1 MYRMKCR
8 YIWAICLSVL
18 ICLICVACGEDASSA
33 DTTPVES
40 TSDTQALT
48 DAVTDMTTQAPAET
62 SDETSAEAPTEV
74 PTELPT
80 EVPTEA
86 PTEPS
91 VKEQLGLEIH
101 MSDLSELMQPIF
113 SGTASK
119 NETVMFLDY
128 GETKTLLYPIESVIS
143 VTSYDGSKVY
153 EEGKDYVVTDGKLT
167 LPEGSSIPCITS
179 EKFYNSPGSQLTTKH
194 DGKELPTHCGEGR
207 IMTDWQVNVNYT
219 HEGGWDGFM
228 QPCELETLQSFVK
241 KLQAGEDVTVLFY
254 GDSITTGATSSWLW
268 NYAPYQDSYP
278 HLLVKALA
286 DLFDY
291 TVYFQPTNITSFN
304 GMGTPM
310 VPNKNYVAGSR
321 GIITYINTAVGGWT
335 SANADTYFAEHVEK
349 WVKEYGCDLFIT
361 AFGMNDPVVNIG
373 PRATAQNTEKVVDA
387 LWKLSP
393 ETNVILLSTMV
404 PNPNATEQWNNN
416 QDKQERFLE
425 DLAEEYREAGKPCAM
440 AYMTSLSESMLER
453 KDFHDYSGNN
463 INHPNDYFSR
473 VYAQLLLETL
483 IGYENMD

>member
-1 MYRMKCR
+1 MYRLKQHDF
-8 YIWAICLSVL
+8 WAICLSL
-18 ICLICVACGEDASSA
+18 LLCLICVSCGGDPSSSETKETEASS
-33 DTTPVES
+33 V
-40 TSDTQALT
+40 ALT
-48 DAVTDMTTQAPAET
+48 DTAAEDPAHG
-62 SDETSAEAPTEV
+62 SDEAPTEM
-74 PTELPT
+74 PT

-91 VKEQLGLEIH
+91 VKDELGLELQ

-113 SGTASK
+113 SGSTSK

-153 EEGKDYVVTDGKLT
+153 EEGKDYVVADGKLT

-179 EKFYNSPGSQLTTKH
+179 EKFYHSPGSQLTTKH
-194 DGKELPTHCGEGR
+194 DGKEYLTHWGEGKL
-207 IMTDWQVNVNYT
+207 MTDWQVNVNYT
-219 HEGGWDGFM
+219 HAEGWEGFT
-228 QPCELETLQSFVK
+228 QPCELEALQGFVK

-278 HLLVKALA
+278 HLFVKALA

-310 VPNKNYVAGSR
+310 VPNKNYEAGNR

-349 WVKEYGCDLFIT
+349 WVKDYGCDLFIT
-361 AFGMNDPVVNIG
+361 AFGMNDPVVNIS
-373 PRATAQNTEKVVDA
+373 PRTTAHNTKKVVDA
-387 LWKLSP
+387 LWSLSP

-404 PNPNATEQWNNN
+404 PNPDATKQWNNN

-425 DLAEEYREAGKPCAM
+425 ELAEEYREAGKPCAM
-440 AYMTSLSESMLER
+440 AYMTSLSQSILEH
-453 KDFHDYSGNN
+453 KAFHDYSGNN

-473 VYAQLLLETL
+473 VYAQLLLEAL